1 MNNQPVNQP
10 INESQGQPVNENVA
24 KPAGQTYTYQQQPA
38 SVQPNT
44 QPPFNG
50 SPSHSVKS
58 KVRVPITKLDSFFTA
73 AFLILSIIAVDFGLF
88 GGFNLGYSIAVAAIA
103 VSLIIYAS
111 ASRRFTVLGFIYSVS
126 AVAISSVFTVYGS
139 SFSKFIQFF
148 AVWGL
153 LELALLD
160 FTGCGAY
167 QKGGWKSGLDLLR
180 LAFITPIEK
189 LGVFFGSF
197 REHNKQKQPGGKR
210 FSAAIGGVLCAIPV
224 LGIILP
230 LLISSDAAF
239 ESLVNQTSFA
249 NVPRLFAAIIFG
261 AVLFLYMFTA
271 IFAAAKGVAAK
282 KKEPS
287 AKPNFGINPMG
298 INGFLS
304 VISFVYLTYLFSQL
318 SYFFG
323 AFSGFLPKDFTV
335 SEYARRGFFEMTV
348 ICAINLFIVGVAL
361 IFTKRYEKGE
371 VPLSTRGLCA
381 FISVFSLAVI
391 ATVCAKLGLYMSDL
405 GLTKLRVYTT
415 VFSVMLAIIFLFVI
429 VRLFI
434 RRFPYFRACAVFIAV
449 LGVAV
454 SVVDVNSY
462 IAYYNYEAHNVG
474 ILEEL
479 DVDYLAELGDAG
491 VPYLIKLLDNKEF
504 AEDAAQEL
512 YYKGY
517 SYGEIDYNYFD
528 ENSDRE
534 FKPDYNDNDFRSY
547 NVARIKA
554 GKLIEEN
561 WDKICD
567 IYVSTTKI

>member
-50 SPSHSVKS
+50 SPSRSVKS

-73 AFLILSIIAVDFGLF
+73 AFFILSVIAVDFGLF
-88 GGFNLGYSIAVAAIA
+88 GGFNLGYSIAVAALA

-111 ASRRFTVLGFIYSVS
+111 ASRRFTVLGFIYAVS
-126 AVAISSVFTVYGS
+126 AVAISATFTVYGS
-139 SFSKFIQFF
+139 SFTKFIQFF

-153 LELALLD
+153 LVLSLLD
-160 FTGCGAY
+160 FTGCGVY
-167 QKGGWKSGLDLLR
+167 PKGSWKSALDLLR
-180 LAFITPIEK
+180 LVIVTPIEK
-189 LGVFFGSF
+189 MGVFFGSF
-197 REHNKQKQPGGKR
+197 KEHNKQKQPGGKR
-210 FSAAIGGVLCAIPV
+210 FSAAIVGVLCAIPV

-239 ESLVNQTSFA
+239 ENLINQTSFA
-249 NVPRLFAAIIFG
+249 NVPRLFASIFFG
-261 AVLFLYMFTA
+261 SLLFLYIFTS
-271 IFAAAKGVAAK
+271 IFAAAKGVVAEK
-282 KKEPS
+282 KKTS
-287 AKPNFGINPMG
+287 AKPNAGINPMG
-298 INGFLS
+298 VNGFLS
-304 VISFVYLTYLFSQL
+304 SISFVYLAYLFSQL

-335 SEYARRGFFEMTV
+335 AEYARRGFFEMTV
-348 ICAINLFIVGVAL
+348 ICAINLFMVGIAL
-361 IFTKRYEKGE
+361 IFTKRDEKGE
-371 VPLSTRGLCA
+371 APLSTRGLCA

-547 NVARIKA
+547 NVARIRA
-554 GKLIEEN
+554 GSLIEEN
-561 WDKICD
+561 WDKIYD
-567 IYVSTTKI
+567 IYSSTDEI